1 MANENNYW
9 DIYNELLNFEKSKER
24 DDNNTGNNLI
34 SALEK
39 CDFKRNYYTE
49 QITNKIRSGTI
60 VNPLCIKRK
69 NKKRK
74 NKKKKSSIIIL
85 P

>member
-1 MANENNYW
+1 MTNENNYW
-9 DIYNELLNFEKSKER
+9 DIYNELLKLEKSKER
-24 DDNNTGNNLI
+24 DDNNTENLI
-34 SALEK
+34 FALEK
-39 CDFKRNYYTE
+39 CDFKRNYYSE